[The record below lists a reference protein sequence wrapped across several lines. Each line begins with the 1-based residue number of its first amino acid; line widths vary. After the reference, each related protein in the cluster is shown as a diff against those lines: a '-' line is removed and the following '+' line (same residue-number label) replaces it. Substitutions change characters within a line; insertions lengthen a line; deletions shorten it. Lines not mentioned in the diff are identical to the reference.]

1 VTITPQR
8 LTQKLALR
16 DQFLNILTAAQGER
30 PAREY
35 VTDGELGW
43 VIYERETMHRAVNEA
58 RAERGLAP
66 VPLAAVER
74 VESLASGHSDYS
86 SKFALYCA
94 ELALQE
100 QP

>member
-1 VTITPQR
+1 VTITPRQ
-8 LTQKLALR
+8 LDQKLDLR
-16 DQFLNILTAAQGER
+16 NELLARLTAAQEER

-58 RAERGLAP
+58 RAERNLAP
-66 VPLAAVER
+66 LPIEAVER
-74 VESLASGHSDYS
+74 VASGHSDYS

-94 ELALQE
+94 ELVME
-100 QP
+100 KP